1 MDYTQDI
8 QQTANKIIRIIG
20 LTWCWT
26 IMTLCHLAML
36 GVVVWMVV
44 CK

>member
-1 MDYTQDI
+1 MRDYTEDI
-8 QQTANKIIRIIG
+8 QQTANRFRIIG
-20 LTWCWT
+20 EAGCWT

-36 GVVVWMVV
+36 GIVVWMVV